1 MKTQSGKNYRWSMD
15 GKKRYFG
22 HKVHYK
28 DWDFDSEKE
37 CDFFIQFIE
46 SSGKKFKVHPQ
57 YTIADHIL
65 VGGSY
70 MRKKMYKPD
79 FVIFGEDGAIEHVY
93 DVKTGISSRAVDGA
107 AQDRFR
113 RFAGRY
119 GMPVEVVVPRKHDF
133 KMKLLGFE
141 NPRLQTRHVKRDRHG
156 NIKHTAKGNP
166 QYEYYDV
173 HKSVNYDIHDT
184 IGW

>member
-1 MKTQSGKNYRWSMD
+1 MKHFGKTIVID
-15 GKKRYFG
+15 GIKFP
-22 HKVHYK
+22 
-28 DWDFDSEKE
+28 SQKE
-37 CDFFIQFIE
+37 AVFYLRFIKP
-46 SSGKKFKVHPQ
+46 SGKKFKAHPR
-57 YTIADHIL
+57 YTVADHVM

-70 MRKKMYKPD
+70 MKKEIYTPD
-79 FVIFGEDGAIEHVY
+79 FVVFDESGAIEHVY
-93 DVKTGISSRAVDGA
+93 DVKTGISTRAVDGSA
-107 AQDRFR
+107 RKRFR
-113 RFAGRY
+113 QFAGRY

-173 HKSVNYDIHDT
+173 HKNVNYDIHDT